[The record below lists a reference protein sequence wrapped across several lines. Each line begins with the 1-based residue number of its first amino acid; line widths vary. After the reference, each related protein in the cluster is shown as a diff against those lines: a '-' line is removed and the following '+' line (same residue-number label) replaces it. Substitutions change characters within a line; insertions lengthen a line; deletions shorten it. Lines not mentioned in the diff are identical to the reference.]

1 VPRLVR
7 EQFFPRPRSEIFGFF
22 ADASNLASI
31 TPDFLHFTI
40 LTPMP
45 LDVRAGAIIDY
56 RLRLFGIP
64 FRWRTRIEAFEPPE
78 RFVDIQARGPYRR
91 WHHLHE
97 FEERDGGTL
106 MRDTV
111 DYALPLGPLGAAAH
125 ALFVRRSV
133 ARIFDHRREVL
144 ARQFGRSLSE

>member
-1 VPRLVR
+1 VPRLLR
-7 EQFFPRPRSEIFGFF
+7 EQFFARPRTELFGFF
-22 ADASNLASI
+22 ADASNLARI

-40 LTPMP
+40 LTPLP
-45 LDVRAGAIIDY
+45 IEIRAGALIDY
-56 RLRLFGIP
+56 RLRLFGVP
-64 FRWRTRIEAFEPPE
+64 FRWRTLIESFEPPE
-78 RFVDIQARGPYRR
+78 RFTDIQARGPYRR

-133 ARIFDHRREVL
+133 VRIFDHRREVL
-144 ARQFGRSLSE
+144 VREFG

>member
-1 VPRLVR
+1 MPRLSR
-7 EQFFPRPRSEIFGFF
+7 EQFFARPRAEIFRFF
-22 ADASNLASI
+22 SDASNLGRI

-40 LTPMP
+40 LTPLP
-45 LDVRAGAIIDY
+45 LDVKAGARIDY

-78 RFVDIQARGPYRR
+78 RFSDVQERGPYRR

-111 DYALPLGPLGAAAH
+111 DYELPLGPLGALAH

-133 ARIFDHRREVL
+133 QRIFDYRREVL
-144 ARQFGRSLSE
+144 AREFG

>member
-7 EQFFPRPRSEIFGFF
+7 EQFLARPRPEVFAFF
-22 ADASNLASI
+22 TDVANLARI

-40 LTPMP
+40 LTPLP
-45 LDVRAGAIIDY
+45 LEMAAGALIDY

-64 FRWRTRIEAFEPPE
+64 FQWQTRIETFAPPE
-78 RFVDIQARGPYRR
+78 RFSDIQARGPYRSWR
-91 WHHLHE
+91 HLHE

-111 DYALPLGPLGAAAH
+111 DYALPLGPLGAVAH

-144 ARQFGRSLSE
+144 AREFA

>member
-1 VPRLVR
+1 MPRLVR
-7 EQFFPRPRSEIFGFF
+7 EQFFARPRPEIFAFF
-22 ADASNLASI
+22 ADASNLARI

-45 LDVRAGAIIDY
+45 LEVGAGALIDY

-78 RFVDIQARGPYRR
+78 RFSDIQARGPYRS
-91 WHHLHE
+91 WHHMHE

-111 DYALPLGPLGAAAH
+111 DYELPLGPLGAVAH

-144 ARQFGRSLSE
+144 AREFG